1 MKHTNW
7 KKMAAWV
14 IVAITFAA
22 SNSLAGDK
30 ERRVV
35 FPKGKNTV
43 VYKGNLPRQIAE
55 RDSYIITLK
64 KGQRL
69 TVKLSTA
76 DASASFKIFELDK
89 LGPDEDM
96 IFNGSA
102 TEREFSGSVPVAS
115 RYSIQVYGPNEDGDA
130 ATGAPYSIEITRN

>member
-1 MKHTNW
+1 MKHTTW
-7 KKMAAWV
+7 KRMAAWL
-14 IVAITFAA
+14 IVAIAVA
-22 SNSLAGDK
+22 STNGLAGDK

-43 VYKGNLPRQIAE
+43 VYKGKLPRQIAE

-76 DASASFKIFELDK
+76 DGNASFKIFELDK

-96 IFNGSA
+96 IF
-102 TEREFSGSVPVAS
+102 
-115 RYSIQVYGPNEDGDA
+115 
-130 ATGAPYSIEITRN
+130 

>member
-7 KKMAAWV
+7 KRMAAWL
-14 IVAITFAA
+14 IVAIAVA
-22 SNSLAGDK
+22 STNGLAGDK
-30 ERRVV
+30 EWRVV

-43 VYKGNLPRQIAE
+43 VFKGELPRQIAE

-69 TVKLSTA
+69 TVKLTTA
-76 DASASFKIFELDK
+76 DGSASFKIFELDK

-102 TEREFSGSVPVAS
+102 ADREFSGSVPVAS
-115 RYSIQVYGPNEDGDA
+115 RYSIQVYGPNADGVA